1 MSATN
6 NVSNLFNYGTY
17 SSSSPSPSS
26 SPKLTKSEEKLINGK
41 LKDTDEV
48 FYYCAKCHRV
58 GRTQVKYYSAGKVCN
73 NCLVKER
80 DNRDEQELISKYA
93 SDIRRVAKDLGRV
106 PTSTEYNQLGRYP
119 LSKLVQVFQKPW
131 KEILAS
137 LGYCTGKK
145 EISYQEIA
153 NHLKHISQQL
163 NKLPTLKEYQELGKI
178 DVDVIKRVMKAD
190 NWTEVLARVFHL
202 PIEIVDQVI
211 NLSHQYYQEQLNKI
225 KTIADKLNRV
235 LSAKEAVKYGVNVD
249 LLTKRLGK
257 NWIEIL
263 KLAGVIDDGDDVID
277 DVIDD
282 DGDDGGSVI
291 DDGAINNDI
300 DADDESNNRNKYNN
314 KNGLCSLEAT
324 NSLSLSYLSKKIIR
338 DEEMLADLNRV
349 AKELGYYP
357 DKLKYTQL
365 GAYSAN
371 NLMYRFNLNW
381 VGVIDLAKGK
391 ELVIPNNRQT
401 IKRAK
406 TCLHQTI
413 LEYFSIPTGTR
424 R

>member
-6 NVSNLFNYGTY
+6 NVSNLFNYEAY
-17 SSSSPSPSS
+17 SSSNPSPSS
-26 SPKLTKSEEKLINGK
+26 SSNPNSNLTKSEEKLINGK

-48 FYYCAKCHRV
+48 FYHCAKCHRV

-73 NCLVKER
+73 NCQVKER

-119 LSKLVQVFQKPW
+119 LSKLAQVFQKPW

-145 EISYQEIA
+145 EVSYQEIVT
-153 NHLKHISQQL
+153 HLRNVSQEL
-163 NKLPTLKEYQELGKI
+163 SKLPTLKEYQELGKI
-178 DVDVIKRVMKAD
+178 DIGAIKRATKAN
-190 NWTEVLARVFHL
+190 NWTEVLAKVFHL
-202 PIEIVDQVI
+202 PKEIVDQVI
-211 NLSHQYYQEQLNKI
+211 NPSHQYYQEQLNKI
-225 KTIADKLNRV
+225 KTIAEKLNRV
-235 LSAKEAVKYGVNVD
+235 PSAKEAAKYGVDVD
-249 LLTKRLGK
+249 LISKRLGK
-257 NWIEIL
+257 NWIELL
-263 KLAGVIDDGDDVID
+263 KLAGVINNIVDITDIVSINNIPSMVID
-277 DVIDD
+277 K
-282 DGDDGGSVI
+282 
-291 DDGAINNDI
+291 
-300 DADDESNNRNKYNN
+300 SNNSNNYRNPKSLN
-314 KNGLCSLEAT
+314 KSEAT
-324 NSLSLSYLSKKIIR
+324 NNPNLNLNLNLNPNLKYFTKKIIR

-381 VGVIDLAKGK
+381 LGVIDLAKGR
-391 ELVIPNNRQT
+391 EVVIPNNRQT

>member
-6 NVSNLFNYGTY
+6 NVSNLFDFGIY
-17 SSSSPSPSS
+17 S
-26 SPKLTKSEEKLINGK
+26 SPKLTKSEEKLIDGK
-41 LKDTDEV
+41 LKDGDEV

-58 GRTQVKYYSAGKVCN
+58 GRTEVKYYSAGKVCN
-73 NCLVKER
+73 SCQVKR
-80 DNRDEQELISKYA
+80 HDEKDEKELISEYA

-119 LSKLVQVFQKPW
+119 LSRLGQVFQKSW
-131 KEILAS
+131 KEILSS
-137 LGYCTGKK
+137 LGYYTGKK
-145 EISYQEIA
+145 EVSCQEVA
-153 NHLKHISQQL
+153 THLRHISQEL

-178 DVDVIKRVMKAD
+178 DVGAIKRATKTD
-190 NWTEVLARVFHL
+190 NWTEVLAKVFHL
-202 PIEIVDQVI
+202 PTEIVDQVI
-211 NLSHQYYQEQLNKI
+211 NLSHQYYQEQLSKI
-225 KTIADKLNRV
+225 KTIAEKLNRV
-235 LSAKEAVKYGVNVD
+235 PSAKEAAKYGVNVD
-249 LLTKRLGK
+249 LISKRLGK

-263 KLAGVIDDGDDVID
+263 KLAGVIDNATDISSIINITNIAID
-277 DVIDD
+277 K
-282 DGDDGGSVI
+282 
-291 DDGAINNDI
+291 
-300 DADDESNNRNKYNN
+300 SNNSNNYNPKSLNKI
-314 KNGLCSLEAT
+314 EAT
-324 NSLSLSYLSKKIIR
+324 NNPSLNSSLNSNLNSNLKYFCKKIIR

-371 NLMYRFNLNW
+371 NLMYRFNLSW
-381 VGVIDLAKGK
+381 VGIIDLAKGR
-391 ELVIPNNRQT
+391 ELVIPTKQT
-401 IKRAK
+401 IRRAK

>member
-6 NVSNLFNYGTY
+6 NVSNLFNYGAY
-17 SSSSPSPSS
+17 SSSSPSS

-58 GRTQVKYYSAGKVCN
+58 GRTQVKYYSAGKVCD
-73 NCLVKER
+73 NCQIKG
-80 DNRDEQELISKYA
+80 QEKDKQQLISEY
-93 SDIRRVAKDLGRV
+93 SLDIRRVAKDLGRV

-119 LSKLVQVFQKPW
+119 LSKLAQVFQKPW

-137 LGYCTGKK
+137 LGYCVGKK
-145 EISYQEIA
+145 EVSYQEIA

-163 NKLPTLKEYQELGKI
+163 SKLPTLKEYQELGKI
-178 DVDVIKRVMKAD
+178 DIGAIKRATKAD
-190 NWTEVLARVFHL
+190 NWTEVLAKVFHL
-202 PIEIVDQVI
+202 PKEIVDQVI
-211 NLSHQYYQEQLNKI
+211 NPSHQYYQEQLNKI
-225 KTIADKLNRV
+225 KTIAEKLNRV
-235 LSAKEAVKYGVNVD
+235 PSAKEAAKYGVDVD
-249 LLTKRLGK
+249 LISKRLGK
-257 NWIEIL
+257 NWIELL
-263 KLAGVIDDGDDVID
+263 KLAGVINNIVDITDIVSINNIPSMVID
-277 DVIDD
+277 K
-282 DGDDGGSVI
+282 
-291 DDGAINNDI
+291 
-300 DADDESNNRNKYNN
+300 SNNSNNYRNPKSLN
-314 KNGLCSLEAT
+314 KSEAT
-324 NSLSLSYLSKKIIR
+324 NNPNLNLNLNLNPNLKYFTKKIIR

-381 VGVIDLAKGK
+381 LGVIDLAKGR

>member
-6 NVSNLFNYGTY
+6 NVSNLFNYEAY
-17 SSSSPSPSS
+17 SSSNPSPSS
-26 SPKLTKSEEKLINGK
+26 SSNPNSNLTKSEEKLINGK

-48 FYYCAKCHRV
+48 FYHCAKCHRV

-73 NCLVKER
+73 NCQVKER

-119 LSKLVQVFQKPW
+119 LSKLAQVFQKPW

-145 EISYQEIA
+145 EVSYQEIVT
-153 NHLKHISQQL
+153 HLRNVSQEL
-163 NKLPTLKEYQELGKI
+163 SKLPTLKEYQELGKI
-178 DVDVIKRVMKAD
+178 DIGAIKRATKAN
-190 NWTEVLARVFHL
+190 NWTEVLAKVFHL
-202 PIEIVDQVI
+202 PKEIVDQVI
-211 NLSHQYYQEQLNKI
+211 NPSHQYYQEQLNKI
-225 KTIADKLNRV
+225 KTVAEKLNRV
-235 LSAKEAVKYGVNVD
+235 PSAKEAAKYGVDVD
-249 LLTKRLGK
+249 LISKRLGK
-257 NWIEIL
+257 NWIELL
-263 KLAGVIDDGDDVID
+263 KLAGVINNIVDITGIVSINNIPSMVID
-277 DVIDD
+277 K
-282 DGDDGGSVI
+282 
-291 DDGAINNDI
+291 
-300 DADDESNNRNKYNN
+300 SNNSNNYRNPKSLN
-314 KNGLCSLEAT
+314 KSEAT
-324 NSLSLSYLSKKIIR
+324 NNLNLNPNLKYFTKKIIR

-381 VGVIDLAKGK
+381 LGVIDLAKGK

>member
-6 NVSNLFNYGTY
+6 NVSNLFDFGIY
-17 SSSSPSPSS
+17 S
-26 SPKLTKSEEKLINGK
+26 SPKLTKLEEKLIDGK
-41 LKDTDEV
+41 LKDGDEV

-58 GRTQVKYYSAGKVCN
+58 GRTEVKYYSAGKVCN
-73 NCLVKER
+73 NCQVKER
-80 DNRDEQELISKYA
+80 DNKDEQELISEYA

-119 LSKLVQVFQKPW
+119 LSRLGQVFQKSW
-131 KEILAS
+131 KEILSS
-137 LGYCTGKK
+137 LGYYTGKK
-145 EISYQEIA
+145 EVSCQEVA
-153 NHLKHISQQL
+153 THLRHISQEL

-178 DVDVIKRVMKAD
+178 DVGAIKRATKTD
-190 NWTEVLARVFHL
+190 NWTEVLAKVFHL
-202 PIEIVDQVI
+202 PEEIVDQVI
-211 NLSHQYYQEQLNKI
+211 NLSHQYYQEQLAKI
-225 KTIADKLNRV
+225 KTIAEKLNRV
-235 LSAKEAVKYGVNVD
+235 PSAKEAAKYGVDVD
-249 LLTKRLGK
+249 LISKRLGK

-263 KLAGVIDDGDDVID
+263 KLAGVIDNATDISS
-277 DVIDD
+277 I
-282 DGDDGGSVI
+282 I
-291 DDGAINNDI
+291 NITNIAINK
-300 DADDESNNRNKYNN
+300 SNNSNNCSNPKSLNKI
-314 KNGLCSLEAT
+314 EAT
-324 NSLSLSYLSKKIIR
+324 NNPNLKYFCKKIIR

-371 NLMYRFNLNW
+371 NLMYRFNLSW
-381 VGVIDLAKGK
+381 VGIIDLAKGK
-391 ELVIPNNRQT
+391 ELVIPTKQT